1 MLLFIMFLNPTMNA
15 TQCRENTQALS
26 VADVAANGV
35 SPLLKA
41 RITVLTHGNHR
52 SSAISLSGLSS
63 LSCIYS
69 HLSMCLKIWGRAL
82 AKRRCRS
89 SKPQQFSVYPGT

>member
-35 SPLLKA
+35 LSDFLVGVVLVVLHLLPPLH
-41 RITVLTHGNHR
+41 VLENMGTR
-52 SSAISLSGLSS
+52 
-63 LSCIYS
+63 
-69 HLSMCLKIWGRAL
+69 L